1 MGKVVIDAS
10 TVLACLLNEP
20 EKGKILE
27 LTAGLDLVAPGSLP
41 WEVGNALS
49 AAFKKKRFENTR
61 AAHQVLKEFSE
72 IPIQF
77 IHVNFRD
84 TIDVCF
90 RRSIY
95 AYDAY
100 MIVCAR
106 HTRSPLLTL
115 DRRLVA
121 VAHEENLK
129 VLEL

>member
-1 MGKVVIDAS
+1 MKKVVVDSSII
-10 TVLACLLNEP
+10 LACLLNEP

-27 LTAGLDLVAPGSLP
+27 LTAGLDLIAPGSLP
-41 WEVGNALS
+41 WEIGNALS

-72 IPIQF
+72 IPIQLV
-77 IHVNFRD
+77 HVNFRD

-90 RRSIY
+90 RQSIY

-106 HTRSPLLTL
+106 HTRSPLFTL
-115 DRRLVA
+115 DRRLA
-121 VAHEENLK
+121 LIAQEENIKL
-129 VLEL
+129 LEV